1 MRTAAGRGRS
11 LQPRVMAAQTAPGEG
26 GMAPPANSRAVLH
39 LGTAAGSGQELG
51 EAGRCTV
58 VPSYSAALSP
68 GRHTGRAIG
77 RERGRQEGRE
87 GVLKDTLFP

>member
-1 MRTAAGRGRS
+1 
-11 LQPRVMAAQTAPGEG
+11 
-26 GMAPPANSRAVLH
+26 MAPPANSWAVLH

-68 GRHTGRAIG
+68 GRHTGRAIPAGRSG